1 MMFERTTPM
10 PVGEVS
16 RASLT
21 GNVNALAPTQK

>member
-1 MMFERTTPM
+1 MTFERTTPM

-16 RASLT
+16 HASLT